1 MSTIVTEGIL
11 PRGSD
16 MSLQDIMWVTFAF
29 TGIFDTDVKRRTLIN
44 HYNEETSDE
53 VHPLVL
59 DTVVQ
64 IVLSIEKTGSGSV
77 SSDLPKDSPVS
88 TPPDVPSEK
97 SPAIVISASPAS
109 LPATFDSLPTLSPLP
124 PPVHPQATSDP
135 FQMQARMANPYWHL
149 TQLMPAES
157 SAWLARPTYNDFW
170 STFRR
175 NNDRDDEGP
184 KLMPS
189 VVPGWPTTPPP
200 SFPEPNIM
208 TCIVPSPPDWAK
220 RKVDIL

>member
-1 MSTIVTEGIL
+1 
-11 PRGSD
+11 
-16 MSLQDIMWVTFAF
+16 MSLQDI
-29 TGIFDTDVKRRTLIN
+29 ITLIN
-44 HYNEETSDE
+44 NYNEETSDE

-124 PPVHPQATSDP
+124 PLVHPQATSDP

-157 SAWLARPTYNDFW
+157 RPTYNDFW